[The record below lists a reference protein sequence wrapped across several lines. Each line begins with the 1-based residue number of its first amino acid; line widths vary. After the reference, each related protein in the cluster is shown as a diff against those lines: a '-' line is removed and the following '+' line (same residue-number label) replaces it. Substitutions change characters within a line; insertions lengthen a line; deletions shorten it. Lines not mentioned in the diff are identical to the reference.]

1 MVKQYKTAHFTIL
14 CKTLDFFFQFVLIA
28 ETSGKKGINH
38 KGYDKMEFWE
48 QDKQD
53 LLTFYLSVTT
63 TTIFIVEI
71 ETDLQNA
78 REC

>member
-1 MVKQYKTAHFTIL
+1 
-14 CKTLDFFFQFVLIA
+14 
-28 ETSGKKGINH
+28 
-38 KGYDKMEFWE
+38 MEFWE